1 MDLAAL
7 WNREKARIAAEL
19 HHDIGSPGSHGSHG
33 HTDNSHGEDLFVPHA
48 QRVRAPAPA
57 LNGGTPGRHKSAAT
71 ASPVASGS
79 KKKVSAASN
88 ASIGSTRDRDR
99 VFRVLVESSVAPVAA
114 ETVST
119 FFGCNEFA
127 MEYADRAVRRF
138 FGGPQPSQQL
148 PPAPSFAVSN
158 SVIAVLPNR
167 GQEIRNPSARVN
179 SVVPLH
185 AQSSSTQTQ
194 VGLSSIQAASSFPTT
209 MKTALGVRKNGR
221 KRAGTEFSSQA
232 FKPYVGD
239 MFSTRGEYI
248 DGLLYMSRMKRSYQ
262 ATFGGSDYQGKRFE
276 EVGGPSISWVDLQ
289 QPEGRDVLKDGVSD
303 ALTVAAG
310 GAAASEAGGAGTG
323 PRRLQAAGS
332 ISLAADGSGLGGEN
346 KSALTKVQRKQRQ
359 RCSLTLSNWS
369 FNPENARLMVQENV
383 VEALIQLC
391 KDEDA
396 TTRLNCVTALMNLSH
411 LGELRRLIVQ
421 QGAVRTVA
429 EIVNDMAD
437 GTIRTACAITLC
449 NLCSLDG
456 EEGMLVEDGAV
467 SALSTLIN
475 EHEKVSCI
483 CRSALFNLTCVSQ
496 SYHKI
501 ESVLKVFLTLTNTR
515 NGGASGDSGT
525 TEEEYDDITAKALC
539 NLSNLKRIRLRLME
553 EGIVS
558 AIVSLLHPNI
568 PSIQELLAYILLNLS
583 RLPAC
588 RSEMITKGC
597 MSTLVALTGSSNAL
611 GTKFLIG
618 NALWNLSKDPG
629 NAVRMVVEGFLLLL
643 NELCRE
649 VGTNSSISDPSGSTA
664 SIEEDLL
671 RVCARTLY
679 NVSCCED
686 ARVKLVERDAVN
698 ILSSLSRRAS
708 GSDAK
713 QMCTLALCNL
723 LSVQKAAAD
732 IMTAGAIMAL
742 IQLSMAPAQ
751 PYETRNLFSKAL
763 HGLCDK
769 ASTRVAVTEAGVI
782 PALLLLSSI
791 DEVDPPGSA
800 TTDSIRSQ
808 TAGVLSV
815 IRARCT
821 AALAC
826 LAADM
831 QTAPHVCNAAVVQ
844 CVTRI
849 LALEHSNVAIE
860 RFCCSCLSLLCR
872 DEQCSLIMV
881 EVGAIEMVLA
891 TCVESHD
898 LESKAS
904 CCHVLASM
912 SCHPSCCMA
921 LVRMGAISVLATL
934 AKIKEDVGIQRCCAI
949 TLANL
954 SVEPSIRE
962 ILASAGTV
970 AILAVL
976 SDSYSEESQRDC
988 AKVLCNLSCICG
1000 NEAALVGEGAVGVLM
1015 MISMVRAVNVVTK
1028 ETCLRALLN
1037 LLNAETMKHMV
1048 KEGLVKVLPAIAG
1061 WESKQVAKLVAILFS
1076 KLLNH
1081 PVGRNA
1087 LCAERSA
1094 LQALFQLMVHDTQTT
1109 KELEPDGEQQSMAS
1123 LYENLLSEL
1132 VYFEN
1137 SRLLS
1142 VHTGIFDALH
1152 RITTHESDCSEDCDH
1167 IQRHCTERKL
1177 ALVFFTL
1184 AKSEDSRPAVAS
1196 YASLATLMKFLKLHA
1211 PKDDCRSSDC
1221 ALFAV
1226 ATLCRLGWHEDT
1238 RRHLQFAEIPRAL
1251 TRMLRMNAGAGDCD
1265 GREQSDLVLSYP
1277 AQAIKTC
1284 VLTLCC
1290 LTHSPELLEVML
1302 QENILIHLNGILAA
1316 NGQISNAE
1324 GVQGSLLTGDPEF
1337 VALVC
1342 ILFRQ
1347 LSHVALFSSSVA
1359 QQPAPILQL
1368 FCVLVQQVV
1377 ATTDADS
1384 CLDCADA
1391 LCSIVFASTL
1401 QQQSGYDARNPGDE
1415 SPVVPAPRPT
1425 PMLVESSVLGAIGAL
1440 LSDNQLPETRWRCAA
1455 SLWALSAVPE
1465 HCRQLVDFGVTRM
1478 LVNESYRA
1486 ADSASLN
1493 TLQCCAGALCNL
1505 TIVPQEANAARM
1517 VEEGAMPALIQL
1529 AKLEN
1534 DMVREHCTLA
1544 LSNLSG
1550 PSPKVE
1556 SGAVS
1561 ALLNLSLGFASSPVP
1576 TATSGSK
1583 RASNP
1588 AIRSSQQQTAVLGR
1602 PPLVCGERHKH
1613 FAVPP
1618 EFAMEITTD
1627 SALNERKFEADLVA
1641 STPPPPHLPT
1651 IAADPDASSSSSLD
1665 TSGAEHSG
1673 VKGATATAPSHVE
1686 EGITTTTK
1694 RKSESSAEAVTER
1707 DDAPRESVPTKF
1719 FTKVDP
1725 EESLATMTAM
1735 EQRIGDRNASQT
1747 DGHREDAVGNQEHD
1761 STALDQPDA
1770 SNAAL
1775 PKGPSSR
1782 NDLARLT
1789 EHADVG
1795 RLQNAGT
1802 FRKLGVSGAS
1812 SSSTTHHTLSP
1823 LARVVVR
1830 KANAV
1835 RKFNGVPMRKLRHGE
1850 DSHKRDMVMSQ
1861 SSPCLFEPRAVGA
1874 DEVAAS
1880 VGHSGTGAEGKQPSQ
1895 LSSLSSSVSTSLLS
1909 SGSEADEGISDP
1921 RAALIAAVA
1930 AAGLYDAAPMQLAS
1944 SSFSVATAASRQKQ
1958 KTTTSLTRKKKEEKV
1973 SAADTAAV
1981 MEEAPAMALMTP
1993 PTTIEEFQV
2002 QAKKLGLWSYY

>member
-1 MDLAAL
+1 
-7 WNREKARIAAEL
+7 
-19 HHDIGSPGSHGSHG
+19 
-33 HTDNSHGEDLFVPHA
+33 
-48 QRVRAPAPA
+48 
-57 LNGGTPGRHKSAAT
+57 
-71 ASPVASGS
+71 
-79 KKKVSAASN
+79 
-88 ASIGSTRDRDR
+88 
-99 VFRVLVESSVAPVAA
+99 
-114 ETVST
+114 
-119 FFGCNEFA
+119 
-127 MEYADRAVRRF
+127 
-138 FGGPQPSQQL
+138 
-148 PPAPSFAVSN
+148 
-158 SVIAVLPNR
+158 
-167 GQEIRNPSARVN
+167 
-179 SVVPLH
+179 
-185 AQSSSTQTQ
+185 
-194 VGLSSIQAASSFPTT
+194 
-209 MKTALGVRKNGR
+209 
-221 KRAGTEFSSQA
+221 
-232 FKPYVGD
+232 
-239 MFSTRGEYI
+239 
-248 DGLLYMSRMKRSYQ
+248 
-262 ATFGGSDYQGKRFE
+262 
-276 EVGGPSISWVDLQ
+276 
-289 QPEGRDVLKDGVSD
+289 
-303 ALTVAAG
+303 
-310 GAAASEAGGAGTG
+310 
-323 PRRLQAAGS
+323 
-332 ISLAADGSGLGGEN
+332 
-346 KSALTKVQRKQRQ
+346 
-359 RCSLTLSNWS
+359 
-369 FNPENARLMVQENV
+369 
-383 VEALIQLC
+383 
-391 KDEDA
+391 
-396 TTRLNCVTALMNLSH
+396 
-411 LGELRRLIVQ
+411 
-421 QGAVRTVA
+421 
-429 EIVNDMAD
+429 
-437 GTIRTACAITLC
+437 
-449 NLCSLDG
+449 
-456 EEGMLVEDGAV
+456 
-467 SALSTLIN
+467 
-475 EHEKVSCI
+475 
-483 CRSALFNLTCVSQ
+483 
-496 SYHKI
+496 
-501 ESVLKVFLTLTNTR
+501 SVLKAFLTLTSTR
-515 NGGASGDSGT
+515 NGGTSGDSGT

-597 MSTLVALTGSSNAL
+597 MGTLVALTGSSNAL
-611 GTKFLIG
+611 GTKFLLG
-618 NALWNLSKDPG
+618 SALWNLSKDPG
-629 NAVRMVVEGFLLLL
+629 NAVRMVVEGLLLLL
-643 NELCRE
+643 NELCRD

-664 SIEEDLL
+664 SREEDLL
-671 RVCARTLY
+671 RVCARTVY

-686 ARVKLVERDAVN
+686 ARAKLVERDAVN
-698 ILSSLSRRAS
+698 ILSSLSRRSS
-708 GSDAK
+708 GGDAK

-732 IMTAGAIMAL
+732 IMTAGAITAL
-742 IQLSMAPAQ
+742 IQLSMVPAQ

-791 DEVDPPGSA
+791 DEVDSSGSA
-800 TTDSIRSQ
+800 TTDSIGSQ
-808 TAGVLSV
+808 TASVLSV

-921 LVRMGAISVLATL
+921 LVRMGVISVLATL

-1028 ETCLRALLN
+1028 EMCLRALLN

-1048 KEGLVKVLPAIAG
+1048 KEGLVKVLPAFAG

-1076 KLLNH
+1076 RLLNH

-1094 LQALFQLMVHDTQTT
+1094 LQALFQLMVHDTRAAR
-1109 KELEPDGEQQSMAS
+1109 ELEPDGEQQSMAS

-1152 RITTHESDCSEDCDH
+1152 RITTHDSDCSEDSGH
-1167 IQRHCTERKL
+1167 TQRHCTERKL

-1184 AKSEDSRPAVAS
+1184 AKSEDSRLAVAS

-1211 PKDDCRSSDC
+1211 PKEDCRSSDC

-1238 RRHLQFAEIPRAL
+1238 RRHLQFSEIPRAL
-1251 TRMLRMNAGAGDCD
+1251 TRMLQMNAGAGDCD
-1265 GREQSDLVLSYP
+1265 GKEQSGLELSYP

-1284 VLTLCC
+1284 VRTLCC

-1302 QENILIHLNGILAA
+1302 QEDILLHLNGIFTA
-1316 NGQISNAE
+1316 NDKASSNAE

-1359 QQPAPILQL
+1359 QQPEPILQL
-1368 FCVLVQQVV
+1368 FCMLVQQVV
-1377 ATTDADS
+1377 ATTDVDS

-1401 QQQSGYDARNPGDE
+1401 QQQLGSDARSPGDE
-1415 SPVVPAPRPT
+1415 PPVVPAPRST
-1425 PMLVESSVLGAIGAL
+1425 PMLVENSVLAAIGAL
-1440 LSDNQLPETRWRCAA
+1440 LTGNQLPETRWRCAA

-1486 ADSASLN
+1486 ADGASLN

-1505 TIVPQEANAARM
+1505 TVVPQEASAAKM

-1561 ALLNLSLGFASSPVP
+1561 ALLNLSLGFASSPSP
-1576 TATSGSK
+1576 TPSSGSK

-1588 AIRSSQQQTAVLGR
+1588 AIRNSQQQTAVLGR
-1602 PPLVCGERHKH
+1602 PPPVYGERHKH

-1618 EFAMEITTD
+1618 EFVMEITTD

-1665 TSGAEHSG
+1665 TSSAEHSG
-1673 VKGATATAPSHVE
+1673 VKGATATALSHAE
-1686 EGITTTTK
+1686 EGTTTSTK
-1694 RKSESSAEAVTER
+1694 RKSDSTTEAVTER

-1747 DGHREDAVGNQEHD
+1747 YNHREDADGNQEHD
-1761 STALDQPDA
+1761 PAALDQSDA
-1770 SNAAL
+1770 SNPAL
-1775 PKGPSSR
+1775 PKGHSSR
-1782 NDLARLT
+1782 NDLARST

-1802 FRKLGVSGAS
+1802 FRKLGLSGAS
-1812 SSSTTHHTLSP
+1812 SSSTSHHTLSP

-1830 KANAV
+1830 KANVV

-1850 DSHKRDMVMSQ
+1850 GSHKRDMVTSQ

-1874 DEVAAS
+1874 GETVAS

-1895 LSSLSSSVSTSLLS
+1895 LSSLSSSVSASLLP
-1909 SGSEADEGISDP
+1909 SGSEADEGTSDP
-1921 RAALIAAVA
+1921 RAALMAAVA
-1930 AAGLYDAAPMQLAS
+1930 AAGLYDAVPMQLTS
-1944 SSFSVATAASRQKQ
+1944 SSSSVETAAIRQKQ

-1973 SAADTAAV
+1973 PAAGTAAV
-1981 MEEAPAMALMTP
+1981 LEEAPAAH
-1993 PTTIEEFQV
+1993 
-2002 QAKKLGLWSYY
+2002 